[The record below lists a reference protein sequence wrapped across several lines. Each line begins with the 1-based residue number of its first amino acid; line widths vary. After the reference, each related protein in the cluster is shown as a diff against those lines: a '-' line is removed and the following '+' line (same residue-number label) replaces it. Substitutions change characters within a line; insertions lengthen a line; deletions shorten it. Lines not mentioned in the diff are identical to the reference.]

1 MPEPM
6 PEQVP
11 PETKAAIWNEYI
23 GTREGRQKL
32 ACSFIHPFDLAANA
46 LEQGG
51 DATSQA
57 GRTLRNGVRLLG
69 RMALEGEEPPASFL
83 INIRRLQRA
92 IEGQSRGPS
101 AWDRL
106 LGDDDPVM
114 E

>member
-1 MPEPM
+1 MPEVTAG
-6 PEQVP
+6 QK
-11 PETKAAIWNEYI
+11 TTIWNEYI

-32 ACSFIHPFDLAANA
+32 ACSFIHPFDLAASA
-46 LEQGG
+46 LEQGAN
-51 DATSQA
+51 DSRTVTQA

-69 RMALEGEEPPASFL
+69 RMALEGEDPPVNFL
-83 INIRRLQRA
+83 VNLRRLQRA
-92 IEGQSRGPS
+92 IEGHSRGPS